1 MTSVF
6 LTISLLC
13 LWIYVLI
20 KEHQNNKRYKETLN
34 VMKRMWDFEKELCG
48 KIIEVSGSNRT
59 NQTDITKL
67 KNVIDEHINNKSI
80 HAVHYEV
87 KTFSMDENKIKTFSM
102 EENKD
107 DKNN

>member
-1 MTSVF
+1 MTSIF

-20 KEHQNNKRYKETLN
+20 KGHQDNKRYKEDIKQRTETLD
-34 VMKRMWDFEKELCG
+34 VMKRMWDLEKELCE
-48 KIIEVSGSNRT
+48 KMNDL
-59 NQTDITKL
+59 NHANWTDINEL
-67 KNVIDEHINNKSI
+67 RNIIDEHVNNKSI

-87 KTFSMDENKIKTFSM
+87 KTFSM

>member
-13 LWIYVLI
+13 LWAYVLI
-20 KEHQNNKRYKETLN
+20 KEHRDNKRYKETLA
-34 VMKRMWDFEKELCG
+34 VMKQMWVFEKELSG

-59 NQTDITKL
+59 NREDITGL
-67 KNVIDEHINNKSI
+67 KNVIDEHVNNKSI
-80 HAVHYEV
+80 HAVRYE
-87 KTFSMDENKIKTFSM
+87 IKTFSM

>member
-20 KEHQNNKRYKETLN
+20 KEHQNNKRYKEDIKQRTEILN
-34 VMKRMWDFEKELCG
+34 VVKRSEKMNEL
-48 KIIEVSGSNRT
+48 NHA
-59 NQTDITKL
+59 NWTDINEL
-67 KNVIDEHINNKSI
+67 RNIIDEHVNNKNI
-80 HAVHYEV
+80 HAVHYE
-87 KTFSMDENKIKTFSM
+87 IKTFST

>member
-6 LTISLLC
+6 LTLSLLC

-20 KEHQNNKRYKETLN
+20 KGHQDNKRYKEDIKQRTETLN
-34 VMKRMWDFEKELCG
+34 VMKRMWDFEKELCE
-48 KIIEVSGSNRT
+48 KMDELRNI
-59 NQTDITKL
+59 
-67 KNVIDEHINNKSI
+67 IDEHVNNKNI
-80 HAVHYEV
+80 HAVHYE
-87 KTFSMDENKIKTFSM
+87 IKTFST

>member
-20 KEHQNNKRYKETLN
+20 KGHQDNKRYKEDIKQRTETSD
-34 VMKRMWDFEKELCG
+34 VMKRMWDFEKELCE
-48 KIIEVSGSNRT
+48 KMNDL
-59 NQTDITKL
+59 NHANWTDINEL
-67 KNVIDEHINNKSI
+67 RNIIDEHVNNKSI

-87 KTFSMDENKIKTFSM
+87 KTFSM

>member
-20 KEHQNNKRYKETLN
+20 IERQNNKRCKKTLN
-34 VMKRMWDFEKELCG
+34 VMKRMWDFERECREDKSKELC
-48 KIIEVSGSNRT
+48 KKMNELNHA
-59 NQTDITKL
+59 NWTDINEL
-67 KNVIDEHINNKSI
+67 RNIIADHVNNKNI

-87 KTFSMDENKIKTFSM
+87 KTFSM

>member
-20 KEHQNNKRYKETLN
+20 KEHQNNKRYKEDIKQRTETLN
-34 VMKRMWDFEKELCG
+34 VMKRMWDFEKELCE
-48 KIIEVSGSNRT
+48 KMNELRNI
-59 NQTDITKL
+59 
-67 KNVIDEHINNKSI
+67 IDEHVNNKSI

-87 KTFSMDENKIKTFSM
+87 KTFSM

>member
-13 LWIYVLI
+13 LWI
-20 KEHQNNKRYKETLN
+20 
-34 VMKRMWDFEKELCG
+34 
-48 KIIEVSGSNRT
+48 
-59 NQTDITKL
+59 
-67 KNVIDEHINNKSI
+67 
-80 HAVHYEV
+80 AVHYEV
-87 KTFSMDENKIKTFSM
+87 KTFSMDENKIKTFST

>member
-1 MTSVF
+1 MTSIF

-20 KEHQNNKRYKETLN
+20 KGHQDNKRYKEDIKQRTETSD
-34 VMKRMWDFEKELCG
+34 VMKRMWDFEKELCE
-48 KIIEVSGSNRT
+48 KMNDL
-59 NQTDITKL
+59 NHANWTDINEL
-67 KNVIDEHINNKSI
+67 RNIIDEHVNNKSI

-87 KTFSMDENKIKTFSM
+87 KTFSM

>member
-20 KEHQNNKRYKETLN
+20 KEHQNNKRYKETLS
-34 VMKRMWDFEKELCG
+34 VMKHMRVFEKELCE
-48 KIIEVSGSNRT
+48 KIIEMSGSNRT
-59 NQTDITKL
+59 NQADITEL
-67 KNVIDEHINNKSI
+67 RNIIDEHVNNKNI
-80 HAVHYEV
+80 HAVHYE
-87 KTFSMDENKIKTFSM
+87 IKTFST

>member
-20 KEHQNNKRYKETLN
+20 KERQDNKRYKETLD
-34 VMKRMWDFEKELCG
+34 VMKRMWDFEKELCE
-48 KIIEVSGSNRT
+48 KMNELNHA
-59 NQTDITKL
+59 NWTDINEL
-67 KNVIDEHINNKSI
+67 RNIIDEHVNNKSI

-87 KTFSMDENKIKTFSM
+87 KTFSM

>member
-1 MTSVF
+1 MTSIF

-20 KEHQNNKRYKETLN
+20 KEHQNNKRYKEDIKQRTETLN
-34 VMKRMWDFEKELCG
+34 VMKRMWDFEKELCE
-48 KIIEVSGSNRT
+48 KMNDL
-59 NQTDITKL
+59 NHANWTDINEL
-67 KNVIDEHINNKSI
+67 RNIIDEHVNNENI
-80 HAVHYEV
+80 HAVHYE
-87 KTFSMDENKIKTFSM
+87 IKTFSM

>member
-6 LTISLLC
+6 LTISVLC
-13 LWIYVLI
+13 LWAYMLI
-20 KEHQNNKRYKETLN
+20 IERQNNKRYKKTLN
-34 VMKRMWDFEKELCG
+34 VMKRMWDLEKELCE

-59 NQTDITKL
+59 NQADITGL
-67 KNVIDEHINNKSI
+67 KNVIYEHVNNKNI
-80 HAVHYEV
+80 HAVHYE
-87 KTFSMDENKIKTFSM
+87 IKTFST

>member
-13 LWIYVLI
+13 LWTYVLI
-20 KEHQNNKRYKETLN
+20 KEHQNNKRYKETLS
-34 VMKRMWDFEKELCG
+34 VMEQMCIFEKELCG
-48 KIIEVSGSNRT
+48 EIIEVSGSNRT
-59 NQTDITKL
+59 NREDITGL
-67 KNVIDEHINNKSI
+67 RNIIDEHINDESI

>member
-1 MTSVF
+1 MTSLF

-20 KEHQNNKRYKETLN
+20 KEHQNNKRYKEDIKQRTETLN
-34 VMKRMWDFEKELCG
+34 VMKRMWDFEKELCE
-48 KIIEVSGSNRT
+48 KMNDL
-59 NQTDITKL
+59 NHANWTDINEL
-67 KNVIDEHINNKSI
+67 RNIIDEHVNNENI
-80 HAVHYEV
+80 HAVHYE
-87 KTFSMDENKIKTFSM
+87 IKTFSM

>member
-20 KEHQNNKRYKETLN
+20 KGYQDNKRYKEDIKQRTETLN
-34 VMKRMWDFEKELCG
+34 VMKRMWDFEKELCE
-48 KIIEVSGSNRT
+48 KLNESNHDNWVYNNRLR
-59 NQTDITKL
+59 NI
-67 KNVIDEHINNKSI
+67 IDEHVNNKSI
-80 HAVHYEV
+80 HAVHYE
-87 KTFSMDENKIKTFSM
+87 IKTFST

>member
-20 KEHQNNKRYKETLN
+20 KGHQDNKRYKEDIKQRTETLN
-34 VMKRMWDFEKELCG
+34 VMKRMWDLEKELCE

-59 NQTDITKL
+59 NQADITGL
-67 KNVIDEHINNKSI
+67 RNVIDEHVNNKSI

-87 KTFSMDENKIKTFSM
+87 KTFSM

>member
-13 LWIYVLI
+13 LWTYVLI
-20 KEHQNNKRYKETLN
+20 KEHQNNKRYKEDIKQHTETLN
-34 VMKRMWDFEKELCG
+34 VMKRMWDFEKELCE
-48 KIIEVSGSNRT
+48 KMNELRNI
-59 NQTDITKL
+59 
-67 KNVIDEHINNKSI
+67 IDEHVNNKNI
-80 HAVHYEV
+80 HAVHYE
-87 KTFSMDENKIKTFSM
+87 IKTFST

>member
-6 LTISLLC
+6 LIISVLY
-13 LWIYVLI
+13 LWAYVLI
-20 KEHQNNKRYKETLN
+20 IERQNNKRYKETLN
-34 VMKRMWDFEKELCG
+34 VMKRMWDFEKELCE

-59 NQTDITKL
+59 NREDITEL

-87 KTFSMDENKIKTFSM
+87 KTFSMDENKIKTFST

>member
-20 KEHQNNKRYKETLN
+20 KEHQNNKRYKETLD
-34 VMKRMWDFEKELCG
+34 VMKRMWDLEKELCE
-48 KIIEVSGSNRT
+48 KMNELNHA
-59 NQTDITKL
+59 NWTDINEL
-67 KNVIDEHINNKSI
+67 RNIIDEHVNNKNI
-80 HAVHYEV
+80 HAVHYE
-87 KTFSMDENKIKTFSM
+87 IKTFST

>member
-13 LWIYVLI
+13 LWIYMLI
-20 KEHQNNKRYKETLN
+20 IERQSNKRYKKTLN
-34 VMKRMWDFEKELCG
+34 VMKRMWDFEKELCE
-48 KIIEVSGSNRT
+48 KMNELNHA
-59 NQTDITKL
+59 NWTDINEL
-67 KNVIDEHINNKSI
+67 RNIIDEHVNNKSI

-87 KTFSMDENKIKTFSM
+87 KTFSM

>member
-6 LTISLLC
+6 LTLSLLC

-20 KEHQNNKRYKETLN
+20 KGHQDNKRYKEDIKQRTETLN
-34 VMKRMWDFEKELCG
+34 VMKRMWDLEKELCE
-48 KIIEVSGSNRT
+48 KIIEVSGSNRAT
-59 NQTDITKL
+59 QADITGL
-67 KNVIDEHINNKSI
+67 RNIIDEHVNNKSI

-87 KTFSMDENKIKTFSM
+87 KTFSM

>member
-6 LTISLLC
+6 LTISVLC

-20 KEHQNNKRYKETLN
+20 KERQDNKRYKETLD
-34 VMKRMWDFEKELCG
+34 VMKRMWDFEKELCE
-48 KIIEVSGSNRT
+48 KMNELNHA
-59 NQTDITKL
+59 NWTDINEL
-67 KNVIDEHINNKSI
+67 RNIIDEHVNNKSI

-87 KTFSMDENKIKTFSM
+87 KTFSM

>member
-20 KEHQNNKRYKETLN
+20 KEHQDNKRYKEDIKQRTEILN
-34 VMKRMWDFEKELCG
+34 VVKRMWDFEKELCE
-48 KIIEVSGSNRT
+48 KMNDL
-59 NQTDITKL
+59 NHANWTDINEL
-67 KNVIDEHINNKSI
+67 RNIIDEHVNNKNI
-80 HAVHYEV
+80 HAVHYE
-87 KTFSMDENKIKTFSM
+87 IKTFST

>member
-6 LTISLLC
+6 LTISVLC
-13 LWIYVLI
+13 LWVYMLI
-20 KEHQNNKRYKETLN
+20 MERQNNKRYKETLD
-34 VMKRMWDFEKELCG
+34 VMKRMWDLEKELCE

-59 NQTDITKL
+59 NQADINEL
-67 KNVIDEHINNKSI
+67 RNIVDEHVNNKNI
-80 HAVHYEV
+80 HAVHYE
-87 KTFSMDENKIKTFSM
+87 IKTFST